1 MAFRTINVEFR
12 FHEQSGM
19 LFLWTINPCQEEARF
34 ERGIPV
40 SSRSGHGIGV
50 QSICAIVERHGGYQ
64 FSVEGG
70 RFILLNGEEY
80 DLQVAYDFSVE
91 GWSIPGAAPGLDES
105 GMAAKELHLLE
116 EGDVITIIWKLAFY
130 SGGRRP

>member
-19 LFLWTINPCQEEARF
+19 LFLWTINPCQEEVRF

-40 SSRSGHGIGV
+40 SIRSGHGIGV

-80 DLQVAYDFSVE
+80 NLQVAYDFSVE
-91 GWSIPGAAPGLDES
+91 DGPSREPPRVWTSPAWPPRSCAC
-105 GMAAKELHLLE
+105 
-116 EGDVITIIWKLAFY
+116 W
-130 SGGRRP
+130 RRAM